1 MQDGLLAVDDE
12 RMPGIVSTLET
23 RNRMRRVG
31 LQLDYLAFALVA
43 PLRPDDDYILPHD
56 SDSL

>member
-1 MQDGLLAVDDE
+1 
-12 RMPGIVSTLET
+12 MPGIVPTLET
-23 RNRMRRVG
+23 RNRMRLVRQQV
-31 LQLDYLAFALVA
+31 DDLALALVA